1 MPRLGEIDRAR
12 LSEEQRRVADD
23 IQSGPRG
30 GLAGPFWPWLRS
42 PVLAER
48 AQKLG
53 EFVRYHSSLPP
64 RLFELAVLVTAQ
76 HWKAQFEWYAHAPLA
91 KKAGLG
97 DDVIAAIH
105 AGTRPHFA
113 KPDEAAVYEFA
124 VELYAKKRVSDA
136 TYATAVAQVGERG
149 AVELVGVLG
158 YYALVSMTLNAFAIE
173 VPKGTAPPFRE
184 PANGA

>member
-12 LSEEQRRVADD
+12 LSDEQRRVADQ

-42 PVLAER
+42 PGLADR

-53 EFVRYHSSLPP
+53 EFVRFNSTLSQ

-91 KKAGLG
+91 RKAGLG
-97 DDVIAAIH
+97 EDIITAVQ
-105 AGTRPHFA
+105 AGTRPKFA
-113 KPDEAAVYEFA
+113 NADEAAVYYFA
-124 VELYAKKRVSDA
+124 TELYARRRVGDA
-136 TYATAVAQVGERG
+136 AYAAALAHLGEQG
-149 AVELVGVLG
+149 VVELVGILG
-158 YYALVSMTLNAFAIE
+158 YYALVSMTLNVFGIE
-173 VPKGTAPPFRE
+173 VRQGAPPFRE
-184 PANGA
+184 P

>member
-12 LSEEQRRVADD
+12 LTEEQRRVADE

-53 EFVRYHSSLPP
+53 ELVRFNSTPPP

-97 DDVIAAIH
+97 DDVIDAIQ
-105 AGTRPHFA
+105 AGKRPAFA
-113 KPDEAAVYEFA
+113 LADEAAVYDFA
-124 VELYAKKRVSDA
+124 IELYARKRVSDA
-136 TYATAVAQVGERG
+136 AYAAALSHLGERG
-149 AVELVGVLG
+149 VVELVAILG
-158 YYALVSMTLNAFAIE
+158 YYALVSMTLNTFAIE
-173 VPKGTAPPFRE
+173 VPRGTEPPFHE
-184 PANGA
+184 P